1 MSPLKVAD
9 NREELSED
17 LLYQLLVENGENKI
31 GSWEII
37 EAPDGKL
44 MFQYVVKVPTDLNA
58 DDLRSMI
65 GLAAVA
71 ADQIENKISTE
82 DTY

>member
-1 MSPLKVAD
+1 
-9 NREELSED
+9 
-17 LLYQLLVENGENKI
+17 
-31 GSWEII
+31 
-37 EAPDGKL
+37 